1 MELRLEPRTPPLH
14 GSGELSSGLVHKCGE
29 MGCVCLSC
37 PFPLDRGQDAGGRRE
52 NGEAGEG
59 RGSLPHTSR
68 LRLKKQKYK
77 PRDSP
82 RHTPL
87 PAPPLKSR
95 LLRAKSKST
104 SDPHPAGS
112 GCSQSG
118 SRQGARLPFRPEL
131 AAAPVSLAA
140 GVGVGQTLPRPAR
153 NKNQLGK
160 RTTE

>member
-14 GSGELSSGLVHKCGE
+14 GSGELSSGLVNKCGE

-52 NGEAGEG
+52 EGEAGEG

-68 LRLKKQKYK
+68 LRLQKQNYT

-95 LLRAKSKST
+95 LLRAKSKSA
-104 SDPHPAGS
+104 SDPDPAGS

-118 SRQGARLPFRPEL
+118 SRQGARLPFWPEL
-131 AAAPVSLAA
+131 AAAAVSLAA

-153 NKNQLGK
+153 NENQLGK